1 MSASGSAAP
10 ASATPATIASRVLVC
25 DGIDDQACALLHSA
39 GLAVEIFDGDRAAL
53 LRALPDVDALLV
65 RSKTKVDAAVI
76 AAAPRLR
83 LVGRAGVGV
92 DNIDVAAATRAGV
105 VVVNAPEGNTVT
117 TAELAI
123 TLICALAR
131 HVPAADRSVRAGR
144 WEKTKFQGTEL
155 EGKVLGVVGL
165 GRIGKVVADRA
176 QGLKMRVIAY
186 DPFLAPATGGAGGID
201 GVQIVDLDDLVARAD
216 FITIHTPLT
225 DQTRALFDAPRL
237 ARMKRGARLVCAA
250 RGGIVDEQ
258 ALVEALRSG
267 HLAGA
272 ALDVFSEEPLP
283 AAHPLR
289 EIENA
294 ILTPHLGASTEEA
307 QQRVALQVAQQVV
320 DFLREGVAA
329 HAVNAPRLSHDA
341 LREVGPYLALAR
353 RLASIAVQL
362 LGGEATERLEVE
374 LQGPEPC
381 RHREALRLAV
391 LVGALEPHRST
402 ALNFVNAPVLASERG
417 LRVLEHADPQVRDYV
432 NSVQVRAHGR
442 EGASARVTGTVFLR
456 TPRLVRFDDLPLDA
470 DPSGHLLITRH
481 SDRPGV
487 IGRIGTLLGEAQI
500 NISRLQLGQAG
511 HDGAVGILNVD
522 EAVPEAVLAR
532 IRALDFVQ
540 QVFLVKP

>member
-1 MSASGSAAP
+1 MP
-10 ASATPATIASRVLVC
+10 ASAPAAPKVLVC
-25 DGIDDQACALLHSA
+25 DGIDDQACSLLHAA
-39 GLAVEIFDGDRAAL
+39 GLAVEIFEGDRAAL
-53 LRALPDVDALLV
+53 LTALADVDALLV
-65 RSKTKVDAAVI
+65 RSKTKVDAAAI
-76 AAAPRLR
+76 AAAPKLR

-131 HVPAADRSVRAGR
+131 HVPAADRSVRTGR

-155 EGKVLGVVGL
+155 EGKVLGIVGL

-186 DPFLAPATGGAGGID
+186 DPFLAPATGGAAGID
-201 GVQIVDLDDLVARAD
+201 GVQIVDLDELLSRAD
-216 FITIHTPLT
+216 FVTIHTPLT
-225 DQTRALFDAPRL
+225 EQTRGLFDERRL
-237 ARMKRGARLVCAA
+237 SLMKRGARLVCAA

-258 ALVEALRSG
+258 ALMRALRSG
-267 HLAGA
+267 HLGGA
-272 ALDVFSEEPLP
+272 ALDVFEEEPLP

-289 EIENA
+289 ELENA

-320 DFLREGVAA
+320 EFLQEGVAA
-329 HAVNAPRLSHDA
+329 HAVNAPRLSHEA

-362 LGGEATERLEVE
+362 LGHEATERLEVE

-402 ALNFVNAPVLASERG
+402 ALNFVNAPLLAAERG
-417 LRVLEHADPQVRDYV
+417 LRVLEHADPAVRELV
-432 NSVQVRAHGR
+432 NSLQVRAHGR
-442 EGASARVTGTVFLR
+442 DGSSARLTGTVFLR

-481 SDRPGV
+481 RDRPGV
-487 IGRIGTLLGEAQI
+487 IGRIGTLLGEARI

-511 HDGAVGILNVD
+511 HEGAVGILNLD
-522 EAVPEAVLAR
+522 ETVPDAVMAQ

-540 QVFLVKP
+540 QAFLVKP